1 MTIISG
7 GKEYIVHFEP
17 PLKSYSEA
25 RERVIDMDR
34 NAVTA
39 LGRSSVSIKQYQAPR
54 GFHLVVFMAA
64 LGAFILLSRDS
75 FTNSKSLLAAIVPAF
90 ASFVN
95 RIRLL
100 VLIPMAAI
108 HAAEATYM
116 ST

>member
-7 GKEYIVHFEP
+7 GKEYVVNFEP
-17 PLKSYSEA
+17 PLKSFSEA
-25 RERVIDMDR
+25 RERVIDMDKK
-34 NAVTA
+34 AVMA
-39 LGRSSVSIKQYQAPR
+39 LGRSPIGIKRYDPPK
-54 GFHLVVFMAA
+54 GFFLVVFMAA

-100 VLIPMAAI
+100 VLIPMVLI